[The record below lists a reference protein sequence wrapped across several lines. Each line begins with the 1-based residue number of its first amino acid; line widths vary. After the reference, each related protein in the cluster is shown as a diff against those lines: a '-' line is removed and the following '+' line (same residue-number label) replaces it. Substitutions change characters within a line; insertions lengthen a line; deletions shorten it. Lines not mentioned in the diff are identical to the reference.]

1 MSEAALLRPG
11 IATGS
16 YPEREDDR
24 VSWLDRSARAVWGAV
39 YQRCGRNNLD
49 RGFLRRVAEAS
60 EGLGL
65 LKAHEISD
73 VVTALRR
80 DLHRHGLRPDLVARA
95 FAVIRE
101 VSGRKL
107 GMRHFDVQLLGGWAM
122 LRGKVAE
129 METGEGKTLAAT
141 LPAATAA
148 LAGIPVHIITVND
161 FLAARDAAWMKPIY
175 DALGLSVGTIL
186 EGMSPPERRH
196 AYGCSITY
204 CTNKQVVFDYL
215 KDRLLLQQEHRALHL
230 KIEAL
235 HRADPRA
242 SRLMMRGLCFA
253 IVDEVDSV
261 LVDEAR
267 TPLIISGGRGA
278 GDQERVYRQALDAAR
293 RMRAGRDYLVR
304 ERDRHI
310 DLTDL
315 GRAHAARLTDRYGG
329 LWNAPG
335 HREDMIR
342 QALAALYLYL
352 RDKHYIVDEERIRIV
367 DEYTGRVMADRTWER
382 GLHQMIEAKE
392 GLEISG
398 RQETLA
404 RISYQRFFRR
414 YLRLAGMTGTAREVA
429 GELSAVYRLDTVR
442 IPTNRPQA
450 RKIHGDLI
458 YPTSEAKWQAIA
470 ERVTAFHAS
479 GRPVLVGTRSVADS
493 EHISG
498 LLKEAGIQHSVLNAR
513 QNRTEAEIVAQAGQ
527 PSRVT
532 VATNMAGRGTD
543 IRLAPGVAEAGGLF
557 VIASERHEARR
568 IDRQLFG
575 RSGRQGDPG
584 ECQAMVS
591 LDDELVRSVFG
602 GLLDRLR
609 SANGRLPERLGWLL
623 FGWAQR
629 TTERRHSA
637 IRKRLLLSDE
647 SLQDLLAFSGRGE

>member
-1 MSEAALLRPG
+1 MSEVALLRPV

-16 YPEREDDR
+16 YPEREDVR
-24 VSWLDRSARAVWGAV
+24 ESWLDRTTSAAFGAL
-39 YQRCGRNNLD
+39 YQRFGPNHLD
-49 RGFLRRVAEAS
+49 RGFLRQVARAS
-60 EGLGL
+60 EGLERL
-65 LKAHEISD
+65 TTHKLSEMAT
-73 VVTALRR
+73 VLRR
-80 DLHRHGLRPDLVARA
+80 DLHRNGLRPDLVASA

-101 VSGRKL
+101 VSGRTL
-107 GMRHFDVQLLGGWAM
+107 GMRHFNVQLLGGWAM
-122 LRGKVAE
+122 MRGKVAE
-129 METGEGKTLAAT
+129 METGEGKTLTAT

-161 FLAARDAAWMKPIY
+161 FLVARDAAWMKPIY
-175 DALGLSVGTIL
+175 DVLGLSVGTIL
-186 EGMSPPERRH
+186 EGMSPTDRRR

-215 KDRLLLQQEHRALHL
+215 KDRLLLQQENRALHL

-235 HRADPRA
+235 HRADPRV

-253 IVDEVDSV
+253 VVDEADSV

-278 GDQERVYRQALDAAR
+278 GDEERVYRQALDAAR
-293 RMRAGRDYLVR
+293 RMLAGRDYLVSER
-304 ERDRHI
+304 ERHV

-315 GRAHAARLTDRYGG
+315 GRAHAARLTNRYGG
-329 LWNAPG
+329 VWNVRG
-335 HREDMIR
+335 HRENIVR
-342 QALAALYLYL
+342 QALAALHLHL
-352 RDKHYIVDEERIRIV
+352 CNKHYIVDEGQVRIV
-367 DEYTGRVMADRTWER
+367 DEYTGRVMADRSWER
-382 GLHQMIEAKE
+382 GLHQMVEAKE

-429 GELSAVYRLDTVR
+429 GELWAVYGLNTVR

-450 RKIHGDLI
+450 RKIHGDLL
-458 YPTSEAKWQAIA
+458 YPTSRAKWQAIA
-470 ERVTAFHAS
+470 EQVAELHKS

-498 LLKEAGIQHSVLNAR
+498 LLDEAGIQHSVLNAR

-527 PSRVT
+527 PGRVT

-543 IRLAPGVAEAGGLF
+543 IRLAPGVGEAGGLF
-557 VIASERHEARR
+557 VIASERHEAGR

-584 ECQAMVS
+584 EGQAMVS

-602 GLLDRLR
+602 SLLDRLR
-609 SANGRLPERLGWLL
+609 SGHLPGWLGRML
-623 FGWAQR
+623 FSWAQR

-637 IRKRLLLSDE
+637 IRKRLLHSDE

>member
-16 YPEREDDR
+16 YPEREDVR
-24 VSWLDRSARAVWGAV
+24 ESWLDRTTSAVFGAL
-39 YQRCGRNNLD
+39 YQRFGPNHLD
-49 RGFLRRVAEAS
+49 RSFLRRAARAS
-60 EGLGL
+60 EGLEL
-65 LKAHEISD
+65 LTTHKLSEMAS
-73 VVTALRR
+73 VLRR
-80 DLHRHGLRPDLVARA
+80 DLHRNGLRPDLVASA

-101 VSGRKL
+101 VSGRTL

-122 LRGKVAE
+122 MRGKVAE
-129 METGEGKTLAAT
+129 METGEGKTLTAT
-141 LPAATAA
+141 LSAATAA

-161 FLAARDAAWMKPIY
+161 FLVARDAAWMKPLY
-175 DALGLSVGTIL
+175 DVLGLSVGTIL
-186 EGMSPPERRH
+186 EGMSTTDRRH

-215 KDRLLLQQEHRALHL
+215 KDRMLLQQENRALHL

-235 HRADPRA
+235 HRADPRVR
-242 SRLMMRGLCFA
+242 RLMMRGLCFA
-253 IVDEVDSV
+253 VVDEADSV

-278 GDQERVYRQALDAAR
+278 GDEERVYRQALDAAR
-293 RMRAGRDYLVR
+293 RMLAGRDYLVSER
-304 ERDRHI
+304 ERHV

-315 GRAHAARLTDRYGG
+315 GRAQAARLTNRYGG
-329 LWNAPG
+329 VWNVAG
-335 HREDMIR
+335 HRENIVR
-342 QALAALYLYL
+342 QALAALHLHL
-352 RDKHYIVDEERIRIV
+352 RDKHYIVDEGQIRIV
-367 DEYTGRVMADRTWER
+367 DEYTGRVMADRSWER
-382 GLHQMIEAKE
+382 GLHQMVEAKE
-392 GLEISG
+392 GLDISG

-429 GELSAVYRLDTVR
+429 GELWAVYGLNTVR

-450 RKIHGDLI
+450 RKIHGDLL
-458 YPTSEAKWQAIA
+458 YPTSRAKWQAIA
-470 ERVTAFHAS
+470 AQVAELHKS

-493 EHISG
+493 EHLSG
-498 LLKEAGIQHSVLNAR
+498 LLSEAGIQHSVLNAR

-527 PSRVT
+527 PGRVT

-543 IRLAPGVAEAGGLF
+543 IRLAPGVGEAGGLF
-557 VIASERHEARR
+557 VIASERHEAGR

-584 ECQAMVS
+584 EGQAMVS

-602 GLLDRLR
+602 SLLDRLR
-609 SANGRLPERLGWLL
+609 SGHLPGWLGRML
-623 FGWAQR
+623 FSWAQR

-637 IRKRLLLSDE
+637 IRKRLLHSDE

>member
-16 YPEREDDR
+16 YPEREDVR
-24 VSWLDRSARAVWGAV
+24 ESWLDRTTSAVFGAL
-39 YQRCGRNNLD
+39 YQRFGPNHLD
-49 RGFLRRVAEAS
+49 RGFLRQVARAS
-60 EGLGL
+60 EGLEL
-65 LKAHEISD
+65 LTTHKLSEMAT
-73 VVTALRR
+73 VLRG
-80 DLHRHGLRPDLVARA
+80 DLHRHGLRPDLVASA

-101 VSGRKL
+101 VSGRTL
-107 GMRHFDVQLLGGWAM
+107 GMRHFNVQLLGGWAM
-122 LRGKVAE
+122 MRGKVAE
-129 METGEGKTLAAT
+129 METGEGKTLTAT

-161 FLAARDAAWMKPIY
+161 FLVARDAAWMKPLY
-175 DALGLSVGTIL
+175 DLLGLSVGTIL
-186 EGMSPPERRH
+186 EGMSPTDRRR

-215 KDRLLLQQEHRALHL
+215 KDRLLLQQENRALHL

-235 HRADPRA
+235 HRADPRV

-253 IVDEVDSV
+253 VVDEADSV

-278 GDQERVYRQALDAAR
+278 GDEERVYRQALDAAR
-293 RMRAGRDYLVR
+293 RMLAGRDYLVSER
-304 ERDRHI
+304 ERHV

-315 GRAHAARLTDRYGG
+315 GRAHAARLTNRYGG
-329 LWNAPG
+329 VWNAPG
-335 HREDMIR
+335 HRENIVR
-342 QALAALYLYL
+342 QALAALHLHL
-352 RDKHYIVDEERIRIV
+352 RDKHYIVDEGQVRIV
-367 DEYTGRVMADRTWER
+367 DEYTGRVMADRSWER
-382 GLHQMIEAKE
+382 GLHQMVEAKE

-429 GELSAVYRLDTVR
+429 GELWAVYGLNTVR

-450 RKIHGDLI
+450 RKIHGDLL
-458 YPTSEAKWQAIA
+458 YPTSRAKWQAIA
-470 ERVTAFHAS
+470 ERVAALHKS

-498 LLKEAGIQHSVLNAR
+498 LLNEAGIQHSVLNAR

-527 PSRVT
+527 PGRVT

-543 IRLAPGVAEAGGLF
+543 IRLAPGVGEAGGLF
-557 VIASERHEARR
+557 VIASERHEAGR

-584 ECQAMVS
+584 EGQAMVS

-602 GLLDRLR
+602 SLLDRLR
-609 SANGRLPERLGWLL
+609 SGHLPGWLGRML
-623 FGWAQR
+623 FSWAQR

-637 IRKRLLLSDE
+637 IRKRLLHSDE

>member
-11 IATGS
+11 IGTGS
-16 YPEREDDR
+16 YPEREDVR
-24 VSWLDRSARAVWGAV
+24 ENWLDRTTSAVFGAL
-39 YQRCGRNNLD
+39 YQRFGPNHLD
-49 RGFLRRVAEAS
+49 RRFLRRVARAS
-60 EGLGL
+60 EGLEL
-65 LKAHEISD
+65 LTTHKLSEMAS
-73 VVTALRR
+73 VLRR
-80 DLHRHGLRPDLVARA
+80 DLHRNGLRPDLVASA

-101 VSGRKL
+101 VSGRTL

-122 LRGKVAE
+122 MRGKVAE
-129 METGEGKTLAAT
+129 METGEGKTLTAT
-141 LPAATAA
+141 LSAATAA

-161 FLAARDAAWMKPIY
+161 FLVARDAAWMKPLY
-175 DALGLSVGTIL
+175 DVLGLSVGTIL
-186 EGMSPPERRH
+186 EGMSTTDRRH

-215 KDRLLLQQEHRALHL
+215 KDRMLLQQENRALHL

-235 HRADPRA
+235 HRADPRV

-253 IVDEVDSV
+253 VVDEADSV

-278 GDQERVYRQALDAAR
+278 GDEERVYRQALDAAR
-293 RMRAGRDYLVR
+293 RMLAGRDYLVSER
-304 ERDRHI
+304 ERHV

-315 GRAHAARLTDRYGG
+315 GRAQAARLTNRYGG
-329 LWNAPG
+329 VWNVAG
-335 HREDMIR
+335 HRENIVR
-342 QALAALYLYL
+342 QALAALHLHL
-352 RDKHYIVDEERIRIV
+352 RDKHYIVDEGQIRIV
-367 DEYTGRVMADRTWER
+367 DEYTGRVMADRSWER
-382 GLHQMIEAKE
+382 GLHQMVEAKE
-392 GLEISG
+392 GLDISG

-429 GELSAVYRLDTVR
+429 GELWAVYGLNTVR

-450 RKIHGDLI
+450 RKIHGDLL
-458 YPTSEAKWQAIA
+458 YPTSRAKWQAIA
-470 ERVTAFHAS
+470 AQVAELHKS

-493 EHISG
+493 EHLSG
-498 LLKEAGIQHSVLNAR
+498 LLSEAGIQHSVLNAR

-527 PSRVT
+527 PGRVT

-543 IRLAPGVAEAGGLF
+543 IRLAPGVGEAGGLF
-557 VIASERHEARR
+557 VIASERHEAGR

-584 ECQAMVS
+584 EGQAMVS

-602 GLLDRLR
+602 SLLDRLR
-609 SANGRLPERLGWLL
+609 SGHLPGWLGRML
-623 FGWAQR
+623 FSWAQR

-637 IRKRLLLSDE
+637 IRKRLLHSDE